1 MEQEPPQELIDGK
14 RHQALFVF
22 VSRIPPAKRDLPIGQ
37 GDEPVI
43 RDGDAV
49 GVSAE
54 IT

>member
-1 MEQEPPQELIDGK
+1 MEQEAPQELLDGK

-22 VSRIPPAKRDLPIGQ
+22 VSRIPPAKRDLAIGQ